1 MEKRILATVLFLVCL
16 LGLTACT
23 EDSEETKTT
32 IFSSKYVNLE
42 VVEDMPSGEIL
53 VDQDTGVLYLLYRN
67 CLDGTR
73 SQTLTPIYNA
83 DGSLKNIEDFE

>member
-23 EDSEETKTT
+23 EDGEETKAT

-53 VDQDTGVLYLLYRN
+53 VDKDTGVLYLLYRN
-67 CLDGTR
+67 CFDGTR